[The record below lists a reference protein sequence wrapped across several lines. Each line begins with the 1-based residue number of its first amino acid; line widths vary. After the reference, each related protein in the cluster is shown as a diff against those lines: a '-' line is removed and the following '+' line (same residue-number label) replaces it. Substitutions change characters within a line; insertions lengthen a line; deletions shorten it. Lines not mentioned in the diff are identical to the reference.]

1 MVLPFYVII
10 REPREG
16 LAVCR
21 ERVAPS
27 FHSYFETLSI
37 VPASGVDPAISRSAV
52 KRFTDWANPA
62 ADKFHFAHESFRC
75 MFTNLP
81 ISTLKILASSISFL
95 AVLLGLL

>member
-1 MVLPFYVII
+1 MIEKKKLYLNFTILRLLLEMVLPFYVII

-21 ERVAPS
+21 EKVVPS

-52 KRFTDWANPA
+52 KRSTD
-62 ADKFHFAHESFRC
+62 
-75 MFTNLP
+75 
-81 ISTLKILASSISFL
+81 
-95 AVLLGLL
+95 